1 MCIWITREQN
11 VGEAAKPW
19 PPTTCSGRV
28 APRLQSLCLSLS
40 LSVCLSESWIF
51 AAAPVPS
58 QDTLVQAHWCLLFL
72 FSCQVKWTLVG
83 ATLLEQLYSA
93 TLLRQLRQRWQPYSV
108 YPPSGVCPDTSWYIY
123 IYITSS
129 ERSQLRGGG
138 GWAKLLAALFR
149 RCPKKKPPFP
159 GSFYPSIARAAR
171 AKILEI
177 LCLKLEFSCRAEP
190 GPICLD
196 MELWAGVRGSLCT
209 NMGQLLCWEEYTKPY
224 LDVMNPVV
232 DSTSGWSL

>member
-1 MCIWITREQN
+1 MA
-11 VGEAAKPW
+11 VAGPA
-19 PPTTCSGRV
+19 TTQLADDNDDDGSQV
-28 APRLQSLCLSLS
+28 DT
-40 LSVCLSESWIF
+40 SWSNF
-51 AAAPVPS
+51 
-58 QDTLVQAHWCLLFL
+58 T
-72 FSCQVKWTLVG
+72 G
-83 ATLLEQLYSA
+83 ATLLGNFTEA
-93 TLLRQLRQRWQPYSV
+93 TVATVATVLGV
-108 YPPSGVCPDTSWYIY
+108 PPQWGVSRYIMIHIY

-177 LCLKLEFSCRAEP
+177 LCLKLEFSCRADP

-209 NMGQLLCWEEYTKPY
+209 NMGKLLCWEEYTKPY

-232 DSTSGWSL
+232 DSTSG